1 MLKKVLYVILAIAFL
16 IGTHLIAQEEA
27 VEPEISPSAS
37 ASAGANEALATM
49 GLSIRWEELCE
60 ETTTYSG
67 EGLAYAGVN
76 YYFSDDVTDTDPD
89 DGSPGAIWLKVTV
102 TDEIAF
108 DINTSPT
115 EEDTITANA
124 GGSVGGEIPGTG
136 VGAEAGGSVGTS
148 HTETSG
154 TSISGTIQLGG
165 KNHEVSTGGRSARV
179 EGHRNHSKNS
189 YAGGHYVRNG
199 MVIPASDNTSYS
211 PLFLWF

>member
-16 IGTHLIAQEEA
+16 IGTHLIAQEQA
-27 VEPEISPSAS
+27 VEPEVSPSAS
-37 ASAGANEALATM
+37 ASAGANEATASI
-49 GLSIRWEELCE
+49 GLNIRWEELCE

-76 YYFSDDVTDTDPD
+76 HYFSDDVTNTDPD
-89 DGSPGAIWLKVTV
+89 DGSPGTIWVMVTV
-102 TDEIAF
+102 TWGL
-108 DINTSPT
+108 DIDMDISPT
-115 EEDTITANA
+115 EEHTTTNHF
-124 GGSVGGEIPGTG
+124 GSSIGPGTNPG
-136 VGAEAGGSVGTS
+136 VNVEGGVSES

-154 TSISGTIQLGG
+154 TDISGRVEFG
-165 KNHEVSTGGRSARV
+165 KNHETTKGERSARV